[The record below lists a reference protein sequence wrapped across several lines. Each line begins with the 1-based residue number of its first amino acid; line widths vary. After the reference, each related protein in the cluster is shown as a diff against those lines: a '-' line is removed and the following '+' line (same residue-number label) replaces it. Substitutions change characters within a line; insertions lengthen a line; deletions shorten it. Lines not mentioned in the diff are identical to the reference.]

1 MGNLLQQ
8 IFSNSS
14 TRIMLVIYMCLIF
27 VSSFFI
33 INGYFQEVKLYE
45 KLELRKLKAI
55 TSSVALQING
65 NQLEQLLNDHP
76 WQDDITSSNEDSNYL
91 EIQSI
96 LFEAKNV
103 NLLNSTLYTLSFD
116 TDEEV
121 FRYGVRSDSIY
132 FRHKYE
138 LFPEIL
144 KESYETGNVISK
156 YETENGKWISAFHPI
171 KNSNNETVSVLQAD
185 IQLDEFNEATWDS
198 YSNRALIS
206 LVIIILIALILIPYA
221 KKILKEEEKITLEL
235 IHKKREIESKN
246 RDLTDS
252 INYAQKIQS
261 AFLPEINYIKKMLP
275 NSFILY
281 KPKDIV
287 SGDFYW
293 SKKFGNKIY
302 LACVDCTGHGIP
314 GAFMSLIGFSM
325 LNEIVNSQNT
335 AKCSAEI
342 LDVLEFKVNEALSSK
357 QYHTQSK
364 DGMDVGL
371 CCFDLDKM
379 ELTYS
384 GAFRPLIIVNNGKI
398 HEIKGDRFPIGG
410 GTSYVKSPFKSHV
423 IKINKGDRFFMYSD
437 GFPDQFG
444 GPKDKK
450 YMNKNFKNYL
460 ANKCNLSPEE
470 QIIGL
475 EEELKLW
482 KGNNEQVD
490 DILIMGVFF

>member
-14 TRIMLVIYMCLIF
+14 TRIMIVIYMCLIF
-27 VSSFFI
+27 VSSYFI

-45 KLELRKLKAI
+45 KLELQKLKAI
-55 TSSVALQING
+55 TSSVALQVNG
-65 NQLEQLLNDHP
+65 DQLEQLLNEHP
-76 WQDDITSSNEDSNYL
+76 WQDDITTSNEDSNYF
-91 EIQSI
+91 EIQAI
-96 LFEAKNV
+96 LSDAKNV
-103 NLLNSTLYTLSFD
+103 TLLNSTLYTLSFD
-116 TDEEV
+116 EDEGV

-144 KESYETGNVISK
+144 KESYESGNVIRK

-171 KNSNNETVSVLQAD
+171 KNANNETISVLQAD
-185 IQLDEFNEATWDS
+185 IQLDEFNQSIWDS
-198 YSNRALIS
+198 YSDKALIS
-206 LVIIILIALILIPYA
+206 LIIIIIIALILIPYA
-221 KKILKEEEKITLEL
+221 RKILMADEEITLEL
-235 IHKKREIESKN
+235 IHQKREIESKN

-261 AFLPEINYIKKMLP
+261 AFLPESNYIKEILP

-293 SKKFGNKIY
+293 SKKSGNKIY

-325 LNEIVNSQNT
+325 LNEIVNTQNSD
-335 AKCSAEI
+335 KNPAEI
-342 LDVLEFKVNEALSSK
+342 LNELELKVNEALSSK

-371 CCFDLDKM
+371 CCFDLEKM
-379 ELTYS
+379 ELTYA
-384 GAFRPLIIVNNGKI
+384 GALRPLIIVSNGNIK
-398 HEIKGDRFPIGG
+398 EIKGDRFPIGG
-410 GTSYVKSPFKSHV
+410 GSAYLKAPFKSHFLT
-423 IKINKGDRFFMYSD
+423 INKGDSFFMYSD
-437 GFPDQFG
+437 GYPDQFG

-450 YMNKNFKNYL
+450 YMNKNFKTYL
-460 ANKCNLSPEE
+460 ANQSALSTDEQAKNLE
-470 QIIGL
+470 I
-475 EEELKLW
+475 ELQEW
-482 KGNNEQVD
+482 KGENEQVD

>member
-1 MGNLLQQ
+1 
-8 IFSNSS
+8 
-14 TRIMLVIYMCLIF
+14 MCLIF

-45 KLELRKLKAI
+45 KLELQKLKAI
-55 TSSVALQING
+55 TSSVALQVNG
-65 NQLEQLLNDHP
+65 NQLEKLLNDHP
-76 WQDDITSSNEDSNYL
+76 WQDDIKTSYEDSNYFK
-91 EIQSI
+91 IQSI
-96 LFEAKNV
+96 LSDAKNV
-103 NLLNSTLYTLSFD
+103 NFLNSTLYTLSFD
-116 TDEEV
+116 KDEEV

-171 KNSNNETVSVLQAD
+171 KNSNNKTISVLQAD
-185 IQLDEFNEATWDS
+185 IQLDEFNQTTWDS
-198 YSNRALIS
+198 YSDKALIS
-206 LVIIILIALILIPYA
+206 LIIIIIIALILIPYA
-221 KKILKEEEKITLEL
+221 KKILRADEEITLEL
-235 IHKKREIESKN
+235 IHQKREIESKN

-261 AFLPEINYIKKMLP
+261 AFLPEIKYIKEILP
-275 NSFILY
+275 NSFIVY

-293 SKKFGNKIY
+293 AKKSGNKIY

-325 LNEIVNSQNT
+325 LNEIVNSKEEVKNP
-335 AKCSAEI
+335 ANI
-342 LDVLEFKVNEALSSK
+342 LNELELKVNEALSSK

-379 ELTYS
+379 EITYA
-384 GAFRPLIIVNNGKI
+384 GALRPLIIVSDNNI
-398 HEIKGDRFPIGG
+398 MEIKGDRFPIGG
-410 GTSYVKSPFKSHV
+410 GSSYVKSPFKSHL
-423 IKINKGDRFFMYSD
+423 ISINKGDSFYMYSD
-437 GFPDQFG
+437 GYPDQFG

-450 YMNKNFKNYL
+450 YMNKKFKSYL
-460 ANKCNLSPEE
+460 ANQSKLTAEE
-470 QIIGL
+470 QAKNL
-475 EEELKLW
+475 ETELQSW
-482 KGNNEQVD
+482 KGKNEQVD